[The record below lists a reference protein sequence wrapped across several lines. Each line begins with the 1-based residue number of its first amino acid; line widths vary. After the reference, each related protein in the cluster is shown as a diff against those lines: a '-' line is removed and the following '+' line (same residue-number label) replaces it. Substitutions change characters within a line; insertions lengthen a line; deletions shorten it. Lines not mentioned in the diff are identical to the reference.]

1 MIVRI
6 LGEGQYDVPADALAE
21 LNELDD
27 ALTEAVE
34 SGDADTFE
42 AALGELLQR
51 VRAVAAPHSPD
62 TLDPSDLIRPGPDS
76 SLEDVQEILGGEGLI
91 PG

>member
-6 LGEGQYDVPADALAE
+6 LGEGQYDVPADALVE
-21 LNELDD
+21 LNDLDD
-27 ALTEAVE
+27 ALIEAVE
-34 SGDADTFE
+34 SADAGTFA

-51 VRAVAAPHSPD
+51 VRAVAAPHAPD
-62 TLDPSDLIRPGPDS
+62 ALDSSDLILPGPDS
-76 SLEDVQEILGGEGLI
+76 SLEEVQALLGDEGLI